1 LAATLERLT
10 RQAREAWEVPRDLLL
25 RRYPPF
31 VTGGDLPRGHVPVFV
46 FHGLEPESFGR
57 RLAYLADND
66 YVSLS
71 AGEYFQVL
79 LGARPAPQRA
89 VLLTFDDGRGSLW
102 SIGLPLMRRYRM
114 KGVAFVVPGRMA
126 SRPPGPTWDEILPGG
141 RRPPEALGRDESEA
155 PFLSWE
161 EAVALDRSGLIEIQ
175 SHTYLHARI
184 HTGPRLTGFMS
195 PDLRRGYAAMDVPL
209 IESGGYDLLAAEVPL
224 GTPLLE
230 SQPRTAEALRFF
242 EVGDLGRRCVEAVT
256 RGGGEEFFRRP
267 DWQRTLARVASGRR
281 IHGRFETEAEREAAL
296 RSELVRA
303 KQAIEE
309 RTGRPVEHLCFPWH
323 VGGPTAR
330 RLAREVG
337 YRAAFGGKVPGVPLT
352 LPGGD
357 PQHVARIGED
367 YVELLPG
374 RGRATL
380 GEVLRRKWARRMA
393 AS

>member
-1 LAATLERLT
+1 LAVSLGRLT
-10 RQAREAWEVPRDLLL
+10 RGVRDAWEVPRDLLL

-31 VTGGDLPRGHVPVFV
+31 VTGGDLPRGHIPVFV
-46 FHGLEPESFGR
+46 FHSLDPESFGPK
-57 RLAYLADND
+57 LAYLAEND

-71 AGEYFQVL
+71 ADEYFQVV

-89 VLLTFDDGRGSLW
+89 VVLTFDDGRGSLW
-102 SIGLPLMRRYRM
+102 SIGGPMMRRYRM

-126 SRPPGPTWDEILPGG
+126 SRPPGPTWDEMLPGG
-141 RRPPEALGRDESEA
+141 RRPPEVAHRDHSDA

-161 EAVALDRSGLIEIQ
+161 EAIALDRSGLFDIQ
-175 SHTYLHARI
+175 SHTFLHARV
-184 HTGPRLTGFMS
+184 HTGPRVTGFMT
-195 PDLRRGYAAMDVPL
+195 PDLRRGYAVMDVPL
-209 IESGGYDLLAAEVPL
+209 VESGGYDLLAPEVPL

-230 SQPRTAEALRFF
+230 SQPRTSEELRFF
-242 EVGDLGRRCVEAVT
+242 ENTDLRRPCVETVT
-256 RGGGEEFFRRP
+256 RDGGEEFFRRP
-267 DWQRTLARVASGRR
+267 GWQRTLSRLVDGRR
-281 IHGRFETEAEREAAL
+281 IEGRRETEAEREAAM
-296 RSELVRA
+296 RAELLNA
-303 KQAIEE
+303 KQAIEG
-309 RTGRPVEHLCFPWH
+309 RTGRAVEHVCFPWH

-357 PQHVARIGED
+357 TQHIARIGED

-380 GEVLRRKWARRMA
+380 ADVLRRKWTRRLA